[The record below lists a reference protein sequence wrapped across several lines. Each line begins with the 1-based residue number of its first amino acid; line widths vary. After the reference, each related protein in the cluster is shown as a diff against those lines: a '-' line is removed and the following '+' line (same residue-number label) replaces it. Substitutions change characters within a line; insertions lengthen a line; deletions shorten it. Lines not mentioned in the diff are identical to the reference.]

1 MSHTSPSSHDDSESE
16 LRWTGWSLPRS
27 AEDNSQH
34 DEVAATST
42 RESEFSTH
50 NQNARPPAPI
60 LSSSDSSPPK
70 THISLSDSSTS
81 DGKEESTRK
90 SHLAS
95 PSRSS
100 SSDSS
105 GGEYMF
111 KRKRNSLSPSFSS
124 SSSSSSSSPVQSHQP
139 RKKRRLNNHSS
150 ESTDQSS
157 TQSLEQ
163 HTIADLPHSPLR
175 DVICISSDSEQDK
188 PVKLPIPRPKPDIS
202 KKLEK
207 KQKQATST
215 ASFSEK
221 PVRKL
226 PQSFRI
232 PTSTPPSQV
241 LVWSWINL
249 NITKIQNTEQA
260 ASPASPNSAVVL
272 AQVRQFPNFFF

>member
-16 LRWTGWSLPRS
+16 LRWTGWSLPRP

-81 DGKEESTRK
+81 DGKEGSTRK

-105 GGEYMF
+105 GGEDMF
-111 KRKRNSLSPSFSS
+111 KRKRNSLSPSFSSS

-157 TQSLEQ
+157 TQSLGEP
-163 HTIADLPHSPLR
+163 HILADLPHSPLR

-188 PVKLPIPRPKPDIS
+188 PVNLPIPRPKPAIS

-221 PVRKL
+221 PVNTKRKL

-241 LVWSWINL
+241 LVWS
-249 NITKIQNTEQA
+249 
-260 ASPASPNSAVVL
+260 
-272 AQVRQFPNFFF
+272 